1 MQLDKIKEEFMNLTK
16 LYHYTRFE
24 TAIEILQSNSLKFG
38 KLKFMNDIH
47 EVSKLVYV
55 EFSKYSIKSSDYD
68 ILDVIKDE
76 IFKYRQISFTMDGE
90 GGKKGFD
97 RHQMWGLYAEQGSG
111 VCLVFDK
118 DILSKRL
125 DESIIHAPVIYEDIV
140 KTFYKSQSTNLN
152 VVCDS
157 IKENYQ
163 EIFFSKRIEW
173 EHENEYRM
181 MKRCPDDNREE
192 YLNFGAALKYII
204 ISNIYMESD
213 IVKYN
218 NNITEL
224 KKHTNVP
231 ILVYGNGL
239 DDYSINDID
248 GQKTI
253 WTSSNEYNILIP
265 GKNCEIDLK

>member
-1 MQLDKIKEEFMNLTK
+1 
-16 LYHYTRFE
+16 
-24 TAIEILQSNSLKFG
+24 
-38 KLKFMNDIH
+38 
-47 EVSKLVYV
+47 
-55 EFSKYSIKSSDYD
+55 
-68 ILDVIKDE
+68 
-76 IFKYRQISFTMDGE
+76 MDGE

-163 EIFFSKRIEW
+163 EIFFSKRMEW

-239 DDYSINDID
+239 DDYSINPSNF
-248 GQKTI
+248 GMNTPVAAFFKTI
-253 WTSSNEYNILIP
+253 GGMAFDFMLLILSGYIAMSIGDRPRISSWVCWWSY
-265 GKNCEIDLK
+265 C